1 MKVYVE
7 KYNNTV
13 ELPKNCVSGG
23 EGDVYIKDNWAYK
36 IYHDKSK
43 SLTKGKFEELN
54 KLELS
59 NIIKPESLLY
69 DNQHNIIGYM
79 MKAIPNCYSLSRLIT
94 NDFRNQH
101 NISNDTIYKILQ
113 KMRETIEHI
122 HQKGCLIVDGNEM
135 NYLVDENFENV
146 YFIDV
151 DSYKT
156 KSYQANA
163 YSNSTLDPLIDKSK
177 NFSKESDWFAFGII
191 SCSLLVGI
199 HPFKGNYKGTSINVK
214 KGDIRKR
221 MELKRSIFN
230 SKVSVNSAV
239 RDFDIIPTH
248 YKEWY
253 NNLFEMGIRNAAPLN
268 IFSAKVENKIKS
280 KIAVFNEK
288 VKSLNIYEND
298 VNILD
303 FIMYENL
310 MFIKDEQ
317 KFINIKTKESF
328 KYKNKESN
336 IIFINNIP
344 HLIKSDITV
353 KMMNLD
359 TKEII
364 DTNIGSDNVFVI
376 SNRIYN
382 TFNTKLSELK
392 LVFNK
397 MCIEN
402 SWEIIKE
409 NLDFLENLFIQKIG
423 NRNILYIPY
432 EQSSCAIINMP
443 ELEGYRIINAMY
455 KNRIL
460 NLVVYKNNKYERL
473 IIKFNEIMKS
483 YKIIYREETDILS
496 INATTLINGVFL
508 SIIDDEQIFMTLNN
522 FEKDNINIINDKNI
536 KLLHKLYS
544 NKNDT
549 FIIIDNKI
557 NKISLN

>member
-69 DNQHNIIGYM
+69 DNQHNVIGYM
-79 MKAIPNCYSLSRLIT
+79 MKAINNCYSLSRLIT

-101 NISNDTIYKILQ
+101 NISNDSIYKILQ

-151 DSYKT
+151 DSYQT
-156 KSYQANA
+156 KSYPANA
-163 YSNSTLDPLIDKSK
+163 YSNSTLDPLIDKTK

-199 HPFKGNYKGTSINVK
+199 HPFKGNYKGTSITVK

-221 MELKRSIFN
+221 MEFKRSIFN
-230 SKVSVNSAV
+230 PKVVVNSAV
-239 RDFDIIPTH
+239 RDFSLIPNH
-248 YKEWY
+248 YKNWY
-253 NNLFEMGIRNAAPLN
+253 NNLFEKGLRNSAPLD
-268 IFSAKVENKIKS
+268 IFSSKANNKIAS
-280 KIAVFNEK
+280 KIATFNEK
-288 VKSLNIYEND
+288 VKSINIYEND
-298 VNILD
+298 LNILD
-303 FIMYENL
+303 FVMHENL
-310 MFIKDEQ
+310 MFVKDEK

-336 IIFINNIP
+336 IVFINNIP
-344 HLIKSDITV
+344 HLIKADKTV

-376 SNRIYN
+376 SNRIY
-382 TFNTKLSELK
+382 TSFNNKLSELK
-392 LVFNK
+392 LIFNK

-402 SWEIIKE
+402 SWEVIKE
-409 NLDFLENLFIQKIG
+409 NLDFFENIFIQKIG
-423 NRNILYIPY
+423 NRNIIYIPY
-432 EQSSCAIINMP
+432 EQSACAIINMP
-443 ELEGYRIINAMY
+443 ELEGYKVINAMY

-460 NLVVYKNNKYERL
+460 NLVVYKNSKYERL
-473 IIKFNEIMKS
+473 IIKFNDIIKS
-483 YKIIYREETDILS
+483 YKIIYKEETDILS

-508 SIIDDEQIFMTLNN
+508 SIINDEQIFMTLNK
-522 FEKDNINIINDKNI
+522 FEKDNINIINDQNI
-536 KLLHKLYS
+536 KILHKLHS
-544 NKNDT
+544 HKNDT
-549 FIIIDNKI
+549 FIIVDNKI
-557 NKISLN
+557 NKISLS